1 MKQKKTGKQNKC
13 FFHAHEDSKAVC
25 LSCGRSVCQQ
35 CINVLA
41 GKNYCPDCTASL
53 IKEAV
58 NVVFIQSE
66 GIGIERR
73 KYTRINLLH
82 SVEIH
87 SMDSTEKFGKG
98 IIISISVGDVG
109 LIMDKSLKENMI
121 VRLNLELPDK
131 DEILSLQGGVV
142 RTEKVGDKYFIGI
155 TFMNL
160 GNDFDK
166 LKEFIDSKLK
176 KRFIKLNDK
185 ISFV

>member
-1 MKQKKTGKQNKC
+1 MRKTKKKNKC
-13 FFHAHEDSKAVC
+13 ACHANEDAVAKC
-25 LSCGRSVCQQ
+25 LSCGKDICSQ
-35 CINVLA
+35 CVNVLA
-41 GKNYCPDCTASL
+41 NQKYCPDCTAAL

-82 SVEIH
+82 PVEIY
-87 SMDSTEKFGKG
+87 DNNGTEKLGKG

-109 LIMDKSLKENMI
+109 MIMDRELKENML
-121 VRLNLELPDK
+121 VRLKLNLADSNEV
-131 DEILSLQGGVV
+131 LSLQGGVV
-142 RTEKVGDKYFIGI
+142 RVNKIGDKYFVGV

-166 LKEFIDSKLK
+166 LKDFIDNRLK
-176 KRFIKLNDK
+176 KRYIKLNDK
-185 ISFV
+185 ISFI